1 MQAYSQDLRKRIVQ
15 AVKITYNQTQVAITF
30 QVSRST
36 VKRYLKLEK
45 LDQALTPKK
54 RPGRHRGIAAENFS
68 HVIAFLE
75 AKNDLT
81 LAELAQLWQE
91 HYQQKL
97 SISTFSRLLA
107 QAGWTRKKRVW
118 QPPNATNKPEMS
130 SKPTRPL

>member
-15 AVKITYNQTQVAITF
+15 AVKTTGNQTQVAFTF

-36 VKRYLKLEK
+36 VKRYIKLAE
-45 LDQALTPKK
+45 LDQALAPKK
-54 RPGRHRGIAAENFS
+54 RLGRHRGIPAENFP

-81 LAELAQLWQE
+81 LDELAQLWQE
-91 HYQQKL
+91 HYHQKL
-97 SISTFSRLLA
+97 SISNFSRLLA

-118 QPPNATNKPEMS
+118 QPPNAMNKPATS
-130 SKPTRPL
+130 SKPTR